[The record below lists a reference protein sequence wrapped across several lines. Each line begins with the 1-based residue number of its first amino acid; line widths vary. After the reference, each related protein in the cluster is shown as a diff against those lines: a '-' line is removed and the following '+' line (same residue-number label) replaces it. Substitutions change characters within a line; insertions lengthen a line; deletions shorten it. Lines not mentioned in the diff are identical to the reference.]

1 MQYIVINVC
10 FYVCMC
16 VCVYVFLHMATASYD
31 KEPSYCRA
39 HDNPENSDAL
49 GILQYKFKSKQMLQ
63 LCTRG
68 W

>member
-1 MQYIVINVC
+1 MQHVVINVC

-16 VCVYVFLHMATASYD
+16 VCVYVFLLSPTASYE
-31 KEPSYCRA
+31 KEPSYCGA
-39 HDNPENSDAL
+39 HYNPENSDVL
-49 GILQYKFKSKQMLQ
+49 GILRYTFKSKRMLH